1 MKELIDWQMELA
13 RPYRLWATCGKWLCI
28 DEVVINRTTYQNG
41 ATVYSVEV
49 TDYRRIA
56 QVNDAYMTVLRK
68 LETYADD
75 NAEHHFEE
83 VARFNTLEEAVRYVD
98 RFYPPVDLE
107 QELNEYYKHCEDE
120 NDDE

>member
-1 MKELIDWQMELA
+1 MTNKIIDYQMELA
-13 RPYRLWATCGKWLCI
+13 RPYRLWTTYGKWLCV

-56 QVNDAYMTVLRK
+56 QVNDTYMTVLRK

-75 NAEHHFEE
+75 DAEHYYEE
-83 VARFNTLEEAVRYVD
+83 VIKFYTFEEAVRYVD
-98 RFYPPVDLE
+98 RFYPPVDFEKELE
-107 QELNEYYKHCEDE
+107 RYYVFDE
-120 NDDE
+120 DDE